1 MDRHV
6 PEAGSGPVQATLLK
20 GGATNIVMRIDRG
33 GIPVVLRRPPAVPR
47 PDSAKVLGRE
57 ARVLA
62 ALTGSD
68 VPAPKLYASCN
79 DASVIGADLYIMEN
93 IIGWV
98 ALGEKTLPE
107 PFRRRKERR

>member
-68 VPAPKLYASCN
+68 VPPPTLSADCTAPSVIAPDSIGRASCR
-79 DASVIGADLYIMEN
+79 ARVRPY
-93 IIGWV
+93 V
-98 ALGEKTLPE
+98 
-107 PFRRRKERR
+107 